1 MSQPRAKP
9 KEKQD
14 KNRLN
19 YGLVMLQVRGYR
31 SAEERGNQEESGGSG
46 EWNQK
51 KQCAGDFQ
59 YGDEYQLVAIEAHRP
74 EFRNNF
80 GNVRQ
85 LGSRASEKHKP
96 DHKYQD
102 ISPNPS
108 LCVHCSITF
117 LSRKPS
123 MK

>member
-1 MSQPRAKP
+1 
-9 KEKQD
+9 
-14 KNRLN
+14 
-19 YGLVMLQVRGYR
+19 MLQVRSYR
-31 SAEERGNQEESGGSG
+31 PAEERGHQEQSGRSG

-51 KQCAGDFQ
+51 KQCADDFQ
-59 YGDEYQLVAIEAHRP
+59 YGDEYQFVAIETHRP
-74 EFRNNF
+74 ELGNYF

-96 DHKYQD
+96 DDKYQD
-102 ISPNPS
+102 IPQNPP